1 MKLNPPP
8 IFNYRKRIPKV
19 AILSPSYGAAVF
31 WNIQAPWNIN
41 IRECP
46 IDTMIQLS
54 SNQNGMIKNFSG
66 IGSFLLV
73 YPNSSTLFS
82 SEVLRG
88 KWKLN
93 DPVLYWI
100 YPTALI
106 IFLENKCQLI
116 SFSIQKLCSNFSNL
130 LTFIFII
137 CFQTSDTYFL
147 KPWSWTS

>member
-1 MKLNPPP
+1 MSSKVRKAPIEAESPP

-31 WNIQAPWNIN
+31 WNIQAPWNIS

-46 IDTMIQLS
+46 TDTMIQLS

-93 DPVLYWI
+93 DPVLYWT

-106 IFLENKCQLI
+106 K
-116 SFSIQKLCSNFSNL
+116 
-130 LTFIFII
+130 
-137 CFQTSDTYFL
+137 
-147 KPWSWTS
+147 